1 MITSENID
9 NSMKEEIAV
18 DNDELIVFHKK
29 IAGMRFYSFEE
40 ALVETVFE
48 AFKQFPELF
57 KGCFDTNDTKR

>member
-9 NSMKEEIAV
+9 SSAKEEIAV
-18 DNDELIVFHKK
+18 DQDELIVFHKK
-29 IAGMRFYSFEE
+29 IAVMRFQSFEQ

-48 AFKQFPELF
+48 AFKQFPGLF